1 MRVTEAGKA
10 IFRSAME
17 RVGKDVCRIE
27 VQVDPSGR
35 EGLSIGLVSRE
46 ETRRLVNVD
55 GVDFDLAEETEAQLS
70 HYVFDGDGTNLVVR
84 VTGCGCGHCHGHAHD
99 EPCDHDCDCDHDG
112 GCGCGC
118 GD

>member
-1 MRVTEAGKA
+1 MRVTEEGKA

-84 VTGCGCGHCHGHAHD
+84 VAGCGCGHCHGHAHD

-112 GCGCGC
+112 DCGCGC